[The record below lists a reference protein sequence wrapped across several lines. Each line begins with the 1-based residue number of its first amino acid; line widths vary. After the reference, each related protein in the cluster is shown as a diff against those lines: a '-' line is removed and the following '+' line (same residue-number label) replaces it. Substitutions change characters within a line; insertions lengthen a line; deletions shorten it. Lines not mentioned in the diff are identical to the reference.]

1 MTRDNFTA
9 LVRREQAELRR
20 LMLAL
25 CCGDAQ
31 EADDLAQDTFLRAY
45 EASDRYVGDGGES
58 AWLRRIAWNCF
69 LNSRRSR
76 RSQLETEL
84 ESAKG
89 VPGSSETDEAFRYEA
104 LYRAIAQLSP
114 TERNAI
120 LLHYMEDRPIAEIAQ
135 IMNVAEGT
143 VKSALSR
150 ARTHLKIKLN

>member
-1 MTRDNFTA
+1 MTRDNFIQ
-9 LVRREQAELRR
+9 LVRQEQAELRR
-20 LMLAL
+20 ILLAL
-25 CCGDAQ
+25 CLGDEQ

-45 EASDRYVGDGGES
+45 EASDRYVGDGAES

-76 RSQLETEL
+76 RAQLETGL
-84 ESAKG
+84 ERAQDI
-89 VPGSSETDEAFRYEA
+89 PGSSQTDAAFRYEA
-104 LYRAIAQLSP
+104 LYQAIAQLSP
-114 TERNAI
+114 TERNAV